1 MGVLLSDDTVAN
13 NTFIW
18 IHRGLSPGTG
28 LQFMPVT
35 VGFFLRCIGSRLMS
49 KSGIRMAERS
59 TNKE

>member
-1 MGVLLSDDTVAN
+1 MGVLLSDDTVA

-28 LQFMPVT
+28 LQPCQSRLF
-35 VGFFLRCIGSRLMS
+35 FFLRGIGSRLVS
-49 KSGIRMAERS
+49 KSGIRMSERS